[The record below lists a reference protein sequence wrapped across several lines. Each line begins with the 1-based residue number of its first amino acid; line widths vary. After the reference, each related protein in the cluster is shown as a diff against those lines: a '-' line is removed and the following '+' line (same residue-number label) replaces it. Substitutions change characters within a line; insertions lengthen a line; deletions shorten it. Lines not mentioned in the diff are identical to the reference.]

1 MSIITE
7 IEGPIA
13 HIILSNPKSL
23 NALSIKM
30 GQTVYD
36 FLEKIE
42 SSEKIK
48 IILIYSN
55 TPKAFAAGV
64 DISEMTSQTYPE
76 TFHSNFMNVWARLGE
91 CRRPII
97 AAIHGYTLG
106 GGLEL
111 AMMADVIF
119 CTPDAVLGQPEV
131 SVGTIPGIGGT
142 QRLIRRIGSP
152 KAMDIILGS
161 RKISGKE
168 AYDWGL
174 VSRLFPYDT
183 LHSETISYAHQMTL
197 MSLPLLMK
205 AKSAVKMAE
214 EVSLSAGLAYERT
227 LFQHTFGLNDQ
238 MESMQAFLEK
248 RPPKIE
254 DR

>member
-7 IEGPIA
+7 IKGPVA
-13 HIILSNPKSL
+13 HIILSNPRTL
-23 NALSIKM
+23 NALSIEM
-30 GQTVYD
+30 GQLVYD
-36 FLEKIE
+36 FVEKIE
-42 SSEKIK
+42 SSEEIK
-48 IILIYSN
+48 IILIYSSV
-55 TPKAFAAGV
+55 PKAFAAGA
-64 DISEMTSQTYPE
+64 DISEMVLQQYPE
-76 TFHSNFMNVWARLGE
+76 TFHSNFMKVWTRLGE
-91 CRRPII
+91 CRRPVI

-111 AMMADVIF
+111 AMMADIIF
-119 CTPDAVLGQPEV
+119 CTPDAVLGQPEI

-152 KAMDIILGS
+152 KAMDIILGN

-174 VSRLFPYDT
+174 VSQLFPYDT
-183 LHSETISYAHQMTL
+183 LHSKAIDYALKMAQ
-197 MSLPLLMK
+197 MSLPLLIK
-205 AKSAVKMAE
+205 AKSAIKMAE

-227 LFQHTFGLNDQ
+227 LFQHTFGLDDQ
-238 MESMQAFLEK
+238 KESMRAFLEK
-248 RPPKIE
+248 RSPKVQ